1 MGPLLSAGRAAAAL
15 ALLLL
20 PLPLSG
26 CTTTSAVEL
35 QPVSV
40 QVEHRL
46 TGTVRVEATGSAR
59 RAGVGPRSISGADL
73 TAALEATLVAS
84 ALCDGV
90 VQDGRADHVLRVE
103 VQEAWTSEPQL
114 DMAARVTARWSLF
127 DGSARVLRWQDVVQ
141 TKGRATTFDA
151 DMLEDRTRMAL
162 EDAMRKNLTEG
173 FARLGRRAEL
183 ATPLAPAAGDSAP

>member
-1 MGPLLSAGRAAAAL
+1 MGTPLSAGRAAAAL
-15 ALLLL
+15 ALLLT
-20 PLPLSG
+20 PLVS

-46 TGTVRVEATGSAR
+46 VGTVRVEATGSAR
-59 RAGVGPRSISGADL
+59 RAGVGPRSIGGGDL
-73 TAALEATLVAS
+73 AEALAATLLAS
-84 ALCDGV
+84 NLCDGV
-90 VQDGRADHVLRVE
+90 VQDGTADHVLRVE

-127 DGSARVLRWQDVVQ
+127 DGNARVLRWQDSVQ

-151 DMLEDRTRMAL
+151 DMVEDRTSKAL
-162 EDAMRKNLTEG
+162 EDAMRNNLTEG
-173 FARLGRRAEL
+173 FKRLGRRAEL
-183 ATPLAPAAGDSAP
+183 ATPLARPAGETTP